1 MDPAALLNPR
11 GARQRGTKPTSSTFE
26 TPSFSFSNPYS
37 TTNDN
42 MSQEPDYWQPAQPFA
57 MQQPMSPQVN
67 HGARAPDVPQ
77 PMNYTAAQQ
86 QDYLP
91 AGPQFQRFDAGALL
105 NPRSASKRPATDQEQ
120 QPERGREDSAAAGQ
134 VSLVERL
141 HHVQERTASPAK
153 RARTEDEPKAPKS
166 HSAFAHGSALDL
178 NRNSQQPPPTQGT
191 AIDLTMSTSLTLS
204 LLEKCSSPANMA
216 QATMKM
222 SSRWSRTT
230 LRRSFASANSSM
242 FTSKLTKYPFPIP
255 KNTPGTTGR

>member
-11 GARQRGTKPTSSTFE
+11 GARHRGTKPSSSTFE

-42 MSQEPDYWQPAQPFA
+42 MSEESAYWQPPPFA

-67 HGARAPDVPQ
+67 HGAPAPDVPQ
-77 PMNYTAAQQ
+77 PMNHTAAQQ
-86 QDYLP
+86 QDHLR

-120 QPERGREDSAAAGQ
+120 QPERGREDPAAGQ

-153 RARTEDEPKAPKS
+153 RARTEDEPKATKS
-166 HSAFAHGSALDL
+166 HPGFGNGGALDL
-178 NRNSQQPPPTQGT
+178 NRNGQQRPPPPPTQGT
-191 AIDLTMSTSLTLS
+191 AIDLTMSTYLVG
-204 LLEKCSSPANMA
+204 
-216 QATMKM
+216 
-222 SSRWSRTT
+222 
-230 LRRSFASANSSM
+230 RSD
-242 FTSKLTKYPFPIP
+242 TIRKLTSC
-255 KNTPGTTGR
+255 R